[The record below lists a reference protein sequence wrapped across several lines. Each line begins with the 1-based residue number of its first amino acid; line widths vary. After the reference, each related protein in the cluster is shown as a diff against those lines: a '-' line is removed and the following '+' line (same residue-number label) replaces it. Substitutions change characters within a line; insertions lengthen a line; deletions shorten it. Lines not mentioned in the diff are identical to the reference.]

1 MLVLVIIIDFMLL
14 IWFILGVINRASLLV
29 TSLYPLL
36 KGSFLTIMFAI
47 RRQDSCLLIAA
58 MANTFH
64 QSKYRSLR
72 ERNISDGSH

>member
-14 IWFILGVINRASLLV
+14 IWFILGAINRASLLA

-47 RRQDSCLLIAA
+47 RRQDSYLLIAA
-58 MANTFH
+58 MVNTFN
-64 QSKYRSLR
+64 QSGYRSLR
-72 ERNISDGSH
+72 ERSISDGNH

>member
-14 IWFILGVINRASLLV
+14 IWFILGAINRASLLV

-47 RRQDSCLLIAA
+47 RRQDSYLLIAA